1 MKDSGSNNGIQT
13 KWKALVA
20 DYVIPNETASVPK
33 TAERGACTVVSNG
46 HMKLAALL
54 IIMG

>member
-1 MKDSGSNNGIQT
+1 MC
-13 KWKALVA
+13 KA
-20 DYVIPNETASVPK
+20 DDVIPNETASVPK
-33 TAERGACTVVSNG
+33 TAERDAFTVVSNG